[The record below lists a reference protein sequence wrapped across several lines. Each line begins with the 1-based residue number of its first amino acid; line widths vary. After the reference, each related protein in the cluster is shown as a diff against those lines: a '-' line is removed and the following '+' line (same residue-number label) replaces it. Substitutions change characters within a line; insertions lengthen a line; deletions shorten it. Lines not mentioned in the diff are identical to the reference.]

1 MSYNINPDLVTKQQ
15 QPQILTLLYPS
26 ISIVHDC
33 YMNWNFMIFYP
44 WLYFALQN
52 LFLIK
57 KTLLRYNLHAITLI
71 HIYSSNHSTVL
82 WFFFLTTAHD
92 I

>member
-15 QPQILTLLYPS
+15 QQQILILLYPS
-26 ISIVHDC
+26 ISMVHDC

-57 KTLLRYNLHAITLI
+57 KKKTLLRYNLHAITLNR
-71 HIYSSNHSTVL
+71 IYSSNHSTVL
-82 WFFFLTTAHD
+82 GFFF
-92 I
+92 